1 MIFKGEIPFVRLL
14 IPYILGV
21 IIAYHFPHKFIY
33 GWGIFLLI
41 FIPSLYVILLMSYK
55 KHRLYR
61 WSWGFGLLIHSFLGL
76 LSYSLTVHYSARFD
90 PDYFSAFKSELLLV
104 KIINEP
110 KLSSGIIRFES
121 EVSAIYSEGSIR
133 NTQGKLLVAI
143 KVDSLETCDFYY
155 GDLLLLPSSFKE
167 IEPPYNPGEFDYK
180 SYLKNR
186 QIYYQHFAELPQ
198 VKRIAEKAGNPI
210 IFYALSLRR
219 KLVQK
224 FVNYIPDKEASAL
237 ASALI
242 LGYRA
247 ELSKELVE
255 AYSKTG
261 TMHVLSVSGMHVG
274 IVFLVLSFLLKP
286 MNKSKSLIII
296 RAIIIIGLIWFYSLL
311 TGFSPSVC
319 RSALMLSL
327 VVLGKAINK
336 NQNTYNLMAISAFFL
351 LLYDPFYLFDVGFQ
365 LSYLAVAGLV
375 YFHPIL
381 YHAFYFKYKILDYI
395 WSYSALSIAAQLATF
410 PISLYYFHQFPMY
423 FLLSNLLI
431 VFPVAII
438 MYAGIAFLFMPFELL
453 NRIFGLFLNWLIIL
467 TNDILYKIENL
478 PFSALEGIWITTFEL
493 FLVSLLIILFIF
505 WQTFKIKPFV
515 WLGLI
520 SVLLLSI
527 STSYKSIQNYTREEL
542 IFYSL
547 RKNTAIA
554 YLYQGKAVVISDIES
569 LDKLIN
575 YSIKP
580 ILLSKGTDEI
590 HYVGID
596 KQQSGNR
603 YCLGVEFMQFGN
615 FRVIRWKN
623 DFNNL
628 ALSNKIDVD
637 VVLIQNI
644 KFTDLSNLKKRVNF
658 KTLILES
665 DIPDYTIQKYLEEA
679 KKLKINCL
687 SLKKNPAY
695 IVEMK

>member
-1 MIFKGEIPFVRLL
+1 M
-14 IPYILGV
+14 
-21 IIAYHFPHKFIY
+21 
-33 GWGIFLLI
+33 
-41 FIPSLYVILLMSYK
+41 
-55 KHRLYR
+55 
-61 WSWGFGLLIHSFLGL
+61 GFGLLIHSFLGL

-90 PDYFSAFKSELLLV
+90 PDYFSAFKSDLLLV
-104 KIINEP
+104 KIVNEP

-121 EVSAIYSEGSIR
+121 EVSAIYSKGSIR

-143 KVDSLETCDFYY
+143 KVDSLETCDFYF

-186 QIYYQHFAELPQ
+186 QIYYQQFAELPK
-198 VKRIAEKAGNPI
+198 VKRIAEKVGNPI

-224 FVNYIPDKEASAL
+224 FVSYIPGEGASAL

-375 YFHPIL
+375 YFHPII
-381 YHAFYFKYKILDYI
+381 YHAFYFRYKILDYI

-453 NRIFGLFLNWLIIL
+453 NRIFGIFLNWLIIL

-493 FLVSLLIILFIF
+493 FLISLLIILFIF
-505 WQTFKIKPFV
+505 WRSFKRKLTI

-520 SVLLLSI
+520 SVLVLSI
-527 STSYKSIQNYTREEL
+527 SISYKSIHNFTREEL

-554 YLYQGKAVVISDIES
+554 YLYQGKAVVISDIEA

-580 ILLSKGTDEI
+580 VLSSKGTDEI
-590 HYVGID
+590 DYLGID
-596 KQQSGNR
+596 KKGLGDR

-679 KKLKINCL
+679 KKLNINCL

-695 IVEMK
+695 VVETK